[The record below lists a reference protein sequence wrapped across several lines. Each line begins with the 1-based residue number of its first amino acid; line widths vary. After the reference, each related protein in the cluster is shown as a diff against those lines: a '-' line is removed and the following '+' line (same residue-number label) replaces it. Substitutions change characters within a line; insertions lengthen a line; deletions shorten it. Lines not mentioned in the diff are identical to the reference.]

1 MEGTKNINKKLLIT
15 IFTFL
20 FLIRFIFSVY
30 PQATSPQNNAAS
42 SLESN
47 SIIQWIIN
55 SSVSGY
61 STAGQYLA
69 NFLSING
76 VPSDVWPII
85 VFLMTTLF
93 FIGIYTFIFEIFV
106 RRIGSNEETTTM
118 KKAKILFI
126 FALSLFS
133 AISIGY
139 AIPFLF
145 SLYGFVLLIV
155 LLIVLFFF
163 GRAIVSY
170 GKIFHHSVDLFAAQV
185 KKSLIEAEKAAKD
198 LPKEEANLIT
208 EGIKKIEDPYNA
220 AENALKDAE
229 NKFENALNIIINE
242 HEEFINSLINDYNKF
257 LNSGIAASWSPND
270 RDLVT
275 KLIGESKNKI
285 YTNEEEVRKILNN
298 PDKRNIQNIQQIKS
312 IRQLRDD
319 ISNYI
324 QGLGLNDVQKQEL
337 QNILQKDYQDTIKK
351 YEYKISSEI
360 NESINKYR
368 EAENALGTLQ
378 VYEKLLDKP
387 VLKIRRS
394 LGVYG
399 DEKVELAMLSKLEES
414 KKGIE
419 ILKNLVN
426 ERIQSIEKFRATIS

>member
-20 FLIRFIFSVY
+20 FPIRFIFSVY

-47 SIIQWIIN
+47 YIIQWIIN

-93 FIGIYTFIFEIFV
+93 FIGIYTFLFEIFAQ
-106 RRIGSNEETTTM
+106 RIGSKEETTTM

-170 GKIFHHSVDLFAAQV
+170 GKSFHHSI
-185 KKSLIEAEKAAKD
+185 KSLEKELKNKKNEGELSEEEAKPIIEGIEMIWGIYNEAER
-198 LPKEEANLIT
+198 T
-208 EGIKKIEDPYNA
+208 SEDA
-220 AENALKDAE
+220 DGKFKNALDT
-229 NKFENALNIIINE
+229 IIKE
-242 HEEFINSLINDYNKF
+242 HEAFISSLNDLLNNVFLTQDKRKELESFINQ
-257 LNSGIAASWSPND
+257 
-270 RDLVT
+270 
-275 KLIGESKNKI
+275 SKNKI
-285 YTNEEEVRKILNN
+285 DTNKKELEKILGGQQ
-298 PDKRNIQNIQQIKS
+298 PDIQQIQPITK
-312 IRQLRDD
+312 LTAD
-319 ISNYI
+319 ISNEI
-324 QGLGLNDVQKQEL
+324 HKLGLDGDQKAQQTL
-337 QNILQKDYQDTIKK
+337 GNINNILS
-351 YEYKISSEI
+351 KISSEI
-360 NESINKYR
+360 D
-368 EAENALGTLQ
+368 EAIKAYKKPRDNLLKLHSYKNLLNNTELKVRQILQ
-378 VYEKLLDKP
+378 VH
-387 VLKIRRS
+387 
-394 LGVYG
+394 G
-399 DEKVELAMLSKLEES
+399 DRKKELAMLSELNELRE
-414 KKGIE
+414 GIE
-419 ILKNLVN
+419 EMEKSVNKRIYLLEQLLEHLLK
-426 ERIQSIEKFRATIS
+426 

>member
-76 VPSDVWPII
+76 VPSDVWTII

-106 RRIGSNEETTTM
+106 KKIGSNEETTTM

-126 FALSLFS
+126 FSLSLFS

-185 KKSLIEAEKAAKD
+185 KKSLIEAENAAKD
-198 LPKEEANLIT
+198 LPEAEAKPII
-208 EGIKKIEDPYNA
+208 EGIEKIRGIYDQAKNA
-220 AENALKDAE
+220 SEDAE
-229 NKFENALNIIINE
+229 KKFKDALNIIINE
-242 HEEFINSLINDYNKF
+242 HEEFINSLNNLLDYYNYLPRDKHNELESFINQ
-257 LNSGIAASWSPND
+257 
-270 RDLVT
+270 
-275 KLIGESKNKI
+275 SKNKI
-285 YTNEEEVRKILNN
+285 DTNKKELEKILRDQQ
-298 PDKRNIQNIQQIKS
+298 PDIQQIQS
-312 IRQLRDD
+312 IRKLTDEILSEIHQK
-319 ISNYI
+319 
-324 QGLGLNDVQKQEL
+324 LGLDDKDQKVQQILKNAN
-337 QNILQKDYQDTIKK
+337 NILSKT
-351 YEYKISSEI
+351 SEI
-360 NESINKYR
+360 NDAIKKYR
-368 EAENALGTLQ
+368 EAENKLGELHSYEEALNG
-378 VYEKLLDKP
+378 DI
-387 VLKIRRS
+387 VLKIRKP

-399 DEKVELAMLSKLEES
+399 NRKKELAMLSALDNSRE
-414 KKGIE
+414 GIE
-419 ILKNLVN
+419 RMEKSVN
-426 ERIQSIEKFRATIS
+426 ATINLLEQLLRRLFN

>member
-76 VPSDVWPII
+76 VPSDVWTII

-106 RRIGSNEETTTM
+106 KKIGSNEETTTM

-126 FALSLFS
+126 FSLSLFS

-185 KKSLIEAEKAAKD
+185 KKSLIEAENAAKD
-198 LPKEEANLIT
+198 LPEAEAKPII
-208 EGIKKIEDPYNA
+208 EGIEKIRGIYDQAKNASEDAEKKF
-220 AENALKDAE
+220 KDALSTI
-229 NKFENALNIIINE
+229 KKE
-242 HEEFINSLINDYNKF
+242 HEEFINSLNNLLDYYNYLPRDKHNELESFINQ
-257 LNSGIAASWSPND
+257 
-270 RDLVT
+270 
-275 KLIGESKNKI
+275 SKNKI
-285 YTNEEEVRKILNN
+285 DTNKKELEKILRDQQ
-298 PDKRNIQNIQQIKS
+298 PDIQQIQS
-312 IRQLRDD
+312 IRKLTDEILSEIHQK
-319 ISNYI
+319 
-324 QGLGLNDVQKQEL
+324 LGLDDKDQKVQQILKNAN
-337 QNILQKDYQDTIKK
+337 NILSKT
-351 YEYKISSEI
+351 SEI
-360 NESINKYR
+360 NDAIKKYR
-368 EAENALGTLQ
+368 EAENKLGELHSYEEALNG
-378 VYEKLLDKP
+378 DI
-387 VLKIRRS
+387 VLKIRKP

-399 DEKVELAMLSKLEES
+399 NRKKELAMLSALDNSRE
-414 KKGIE
+414 GIE
-419 ILKNLVN
+419 RMEKSVN
-426 ERIQSIEKFRATIS
+426 ATINLLEQLLRRLFN

>member
-76 VPSDVWPII
+76 VPSDVWTII

-126 FALSLFS
+126 FSLSLFS

-185 KKSLIEAEKAAKD
+185 KKSLIEAENAAKD
-198 LPKEEANLIT
+198 LPEAEAKPII
-208 EGIKKIEDPYNA
+208 EGIEKIRGIYDQAKNASEDAEKKF
-220 AENALKDAE
+220 KDALSTI
-229 NKFENALNIIINE
+229 KKE
-242 HEEFINSLINDYNKF
+242 HEEFINSLNNLLDYYNYLPRDKHNELESFINQ
-257 LNSGIAASWSPND
+257 
-270 RDLVT
+270 
-275 KLIGESKNKI
+275 SKNKI
-285 YTNEEEVRKILNN
+285 DTNKKELEKILRDQQ
-298 PDKRNIQNIQQIKS
+298 PDIQQIQS
-312 IRQLRDD
+312 IRKLTDEILSEIHQK
-319 ISNYI
+319 
-324 QGLGLNDVQKQEL
+324 LGLDDKDQKVQQILKNAN
-337 QNILQKDYQDTIKK
+337 NILSKT
-351 YEYKISSEI
+351 SEI
-360 NESINKYR
+360 NDAIKKYR
-368 EAENALGTLQ
+368 EAENKLGELHS
-378 VYEKLLDKP
+378 YEEVLNGDI
-387 VLKIRRS
+387 VLKIRKP

-399 DEKVELAMLSKLEES
+399 DRKKELAMLSALDNSRE
-414 KKGIE
+414 GIE
-419 ILKNLVN
+419 RMEKSVN
-426 ERIQSIEKFRATIS
+426 ATINLLEQLLRRLFN

>member
-76 VPSDVWPII
+76 VPSDVWTII

-126 FALSLFS
+126 FSLSLFS

-185 KKSLIEAEKAAKD
+185 KKSLIEAENAAKD
-198 LPKEEANLIT
+198 LPEAEAKPII
-208 EGIKKIEDPYNA
+208 EGIEKIRGIYDQAKNASEDAEKKF
-220 AENALKDAE
+220 KDALSTI
-229 NKFENALNIIINE
+229 KKE
-242 HEEFINSLINDYNKF
+242 HEEFINSLNNLLDYYNYLPRDKHNELESFINQ
-257 LNSGIAASWSPND
+257 
-270 RDLVT
+270 
-275 KLIGESKNKI
+275 SKNKI
-285 YTNEEEVRKILNN
+285 DTNKKELEKILRDQQ
-298 PDKRNIQNIQQIKS
+298 PDIQQIQS
-312 IRQLRDD
+312 IRKLTDEILSEIHQK
-319 ISNYI
+319 
-324 QGLGLNDVQKQEL
+324 LGLDDKDQKVQQILKNAN
-337 QNILQKDYQDTIKK
+337 NILSKT
-351 YEYKISSEI
+351 SEI
-360 NESINKYR
+360 NDAIKKYR
-368 EAENALGTLQ
+368 EAENKLGELHS
-378 VYEKLLDKP
+378 YEEVLNGDI
-387 VLKIRRS
+387 VLKIRKP

-399 DEKVELAMLSKLEES
+399 NRKKELAMLSALDNSRE
-414 KKGIE
+414 GIE
-419 ILKNLVN
+419 RMEKSVN
-426 ERIQSIEKFRATIS
+426 ATINLLEQLLRRLFN

>member
-1 MEGTKNINKKLLIT
+1 MCIRDRLIT

-76 VPSDVWPII
+76 VPSDVWTII

-126 FALSLFS
+126 FSLSLFS

-185 KKSLIEAEKAAKD
+185 KKSLIEAENAAKD
-198 LPKEEANLIT
+198 LPEAEAKPII
-208 EGIKKIEDPYNA
+208 EGIEKIRGIYDQAKNASEDAEKKF
-220 AENALKDAE
+220 KDALSTI
-229 NKFENALNIIINE
+229 KKE
-242 HEEFINSLINDYNKF
+242 HEEFINSLNNLLDYYNYLPRDKHNELESFINQ
-257 LNSGIAASWSPND
+257 
-270 RDLVT
+270 
-275 KLIGESKNKI
+275 SKNKI
-285 YTNEEEVRKILNN
+285 DTNKKELEKILRDQQ
-298 PDKRNIQNIQQIKS
+298 PDIQQIQS
-312 IRQLRDD
+312 IRKLTDEILSEIHQK
-319 ISNYI
+319 
-324 QGLGLNDVQKQEL
+324 LGLDDKDQKVQQILKNAN
-337 QNILQKDYQDTIKK
+337 NILSKT
-351 YEYKISSEI
+351 SEI
-360 NESINKYR
+360 NDAIKKYR
-368 EAENALGTLQ
+368 EAENKLGELHSYEEALNG
-378 VYEKLLDKP
+378 DI
-387 VLKIRRS
+387 VLKIRKP

-399 DEKVELAMLSKLEES
+399 NRKKELAMLSALDNSRE
-414 KKGIE
+414 GIE
-419 ILKNLVN
+419 RMEKSVN
-426 ERIQSIEKFRATIS
+426 ATINLLEQLLRRLFN

>member
-76 VPSDVWPII
+76 VPSDVWTII

-106 RRIGSNEETTTM
+106 KKIGSNEETTTM

-126 FALSLFS
+126 FSLSLFS

-185 KKSLIEAEKAAKD
+185 KKSLIEAENAAKD
-198 LPKEEANLIT
+198 LPEAEAKPII
-208 EGIKKIEDPYNA
+208 EGIEKIRGIYDQAKNASEDAEKKF
-220 AENALKDAE
+220 KDALSTI
-229 NKFENALNIIINE
+229 KKE
-242 HEEFINSLINDYNKF
+242 HEEFINSLNNLLDYYNYLPRDKHNELESFINQ
-257 LNSGIAASWSPND
+257 
-270 RDLVT
+270 
-275 KLIGESKNKI
+275 SKNKI
-285 YTNEEEVRKILNN
+285 DTNKKELEKILRDQQ
-298 PDKRNIQNIQQIKS
+298 PDIQQIQS
-312 IRQLRDD
+312 IRKLTDEILSEIHQK
-319 ISNYI
+319 
-324 QGLGLNDVQKQEL
+324 LGLDDKDQKVQQILKNAN
-337 QNILQKDYQDTIKK
+337 NILSKT
-351 YEYKISSEI
+351 SEI
-360 NESINKYR
+360 NDAIKKYR
-368 EAENALGTLQ
+368 EAENKLGELHS
-378 VYEKLLDKP
+378 YEEVLNGDI
-387 VLKIRRS
+387 VLKIRKP

-399 DEKVELAMLSKLEES
+399 NRKKELAMLSALDNSRE
-414 KKGIE
+414 GIE
-419 ILKNLVN
+419 RMEKSVN
-426 ERIQSIEKFRATIS
+426 ATINLLEQLLRRLFN